1 MGVPSVLYAWAPS
14 TILSPSPFRGF
25 DTKFEP
31 SIWKTLGFYDLP
43 LGADK
48 TRHASNGVF
57 SVVSNDKNKNYDT
70 IQSAWEFSWN
80 REQPEVCSFIRLEV
94 MLFQSEDI
102 KRGAA
107 KRVRKKIHRITLQNK
122 HQCAGWLAAT
132 EMYQKWR
139 GKYVYHLS
147 VELAKKRTLFLNSAY
162 FSWIFFTSI
171 VISSHFGPPRGL
183 LGAFGDYGSLVGAP

>member
-1 MGVPSVLYAWAPS
+1 MIYWKYY
-14 TILSPSPFRGF
+14 IL
-25 DTKFEP
+25 
-31 SIWKTLGFYDLP
+31 

-94 MLFQSEDI
+94 MLFQSEDN

-107 KRVRKKIHRITLQNK
+107 KRVWKKIHPITLQNE
-122 HQCAGWLAAT
+122 HQCARWLAFT
-132 EMYQKWR
+132 EMHQKWR

-147 VELAKKRTLFLNSAY
+147 VELPKKTDLISWFCSF
-162 FSWIFFTSI
+162 FSIFFTSI
-171 VISSHFGPPRGL
+171 VIFFHFGPLRDL
-183 LGAFGDYGSLVGAP
+183 LGGLWAPWLSCGGPLQPPWVAYPP